1 MVLYSDMRTAPLKTG
16 CWFGLIPDDHVCIG
30 ISPRGLATGHRL
42 YRKLN
47 PGERFNS
54 SRPAEYIKRYNAEIL
69 FKLNAQKVLQDL
81 VHRFHE
87 TNMLGRDSHDATV
100 YGIATPGPISQVVA
114 WPRFGKWWNC
124 Q

>member
-1 MVLYSDMRTAPLKTG
+1 MTASCIDRKWMRGDAR
-16 CWFGLIPDDHVCIG
+16 DH
-30 ISPRGLATGHRL
+30 A
-42 YRKLN
+42 RK
-47 PGERFNS
+47 F
-54 SRPAEYIKRYNAEIL
+54 PADPPNFLDYQGAMPFAARC
-69 FKLNAQKVLQDL
+69 FDRL